1 MGLGVR
7 AGLSGLQVSG
17 LSGPAVWLSGC
28 PGSGS
33 GIKCAR
39 CPICLGFRCPGLL
52 FAWPAGLCVLPGLSV
67 CQARQAKGG
76 RRLLLAEA
84 AGGGGDGFRGR
95 ANDLRAAARAGWE
108 RRWRGQLGCALQRAL
123 ASTLLGGCWRA
134 AYRRRSHTARVG
146 PGARR
151 GGATLQVT
159 LACLMR
165 MSSPTLGPRML
176 LEKNI

>member
-1 MGLGVR
+1 MK
-7 AGLSGLQVSG
+7 SNGLQVSG
-17 LSGPAVWLSGC
+17 LS
-28 PGSGS
+28 
-33 GIKCAR
+33 K
-39 CPICLGFRCPGLL
+39 RCPGLL

-67 CQARQAKGG
+67 LSGSGCSGCRGSSWPGPSGKGG
-76 RRLLLAEA
+76 RRLLLAGA

-108 RRWRGQLGCALQRAL
+108 RRWRGQLGCALQRTL

-134 AYRRRSHTARVG
+134 AYRRRAHTARVG

-165 MSSPTLGPRML
+165 MSFPTLYPILRWRDVSSRNP
-176 LEKNI
+176 KYASTD